1 MSFKKN
7 EYSIIPNEKR
17 PKLYK
22 EMQTNPYNLEELDL
36 SKLFSYLD
44 EKNEKINNNIRSHY
58 YKVMKFKYFGEF
70 LNVVNFSILYI
81 RLNFDVILKGQN
93 DHSKT
98 IFAFL
103 EVSTL
108 FFSLFLYLLI
118 YQSKKAMSEI
128 RIIILFGI
136 ISLLLSQTIT
146 SSTWM
151 EKSLHKYINNGHLN
165 EENSLTK
172 KKKIFKAPFK
182 RTEPLSYIK
191 INYLVFL
198 VSFLLFNDYLTND
211 ENPNIITSLLTS
223 ILIMIISILHELILM
238 KIRCMLIGINIFVF
252 IPKLRKLL
260 SSCSDNMVLVV
271 YIINSII
278 CGISLSYIDENK
290 ILIGISICNVL
301 FIIFYPQLFNYKYH
315 KEKLLIKGM
324 WDTPELTKIQ

>member
-1 MSFKKN
+1 
-7 EYSIIPNEKR
+7 
-17 PKLYK
+17 
-22 EMQTNPYNLEELDL
+22 
-36 SKLFSYLD
+36 
-44 EKNEKINNNIRSHY
+44 
-58 YKVMKFKYFGEF
+58 
-70 LNVVNFSILYI
+70 
-81 RLNFDVILKGQN
+81 
-93 DHSKT
+93 
-98 IFAFL
+98 
-103 EVSTL
+103 
-108 FFSLFLYLLI
+108 
-118 YQSKKAMSEI
+118 MSEI
-128 RIIILFGI
+128 RIIILFGT
-136 ISLLLSQTIT
+136 ISLLISQTIT